1 MNPIPT
7 GALVMFGVAGLIAVF
22 AHWRLKNFFL
32 ASLISVVIS
41 PFAFFAVSALHDG
54 LPKHAV
60 WSDLLVLS
68 AMAVPPTIIVGLV
81 FWLLRWRVKNG

>member
-1 MNPIPT
+1 
-7 GALVMFGVAGLIAVF
+7 MFGVAVLIATFV
-22 AHWRLKNFFL
+22 HWRLKNIIL
-32 ASLISVVIS
+32 ASFISLVIS

-54 LPKHAV
+54 LPKHAA
-60 WSDLLVLS
+60 WSDLLVLG